1 MIKNTFTSISLLA
14 LVLSFCPV
22 VDAQITVDQ
31 SVLEFDPGQKTRDLE
46 VRNEGEHKI
55 YLDLKIAE
63 IIDPH
68 TAEPGR
74 VELDDP
80 RTAPVLVSPEQLLVL
95 PGQRKRVRLIMRE
108 AATDIDRVFRLSV
121 KPFTG
126 KVNLG
131 AALPGKTT
139 SGIKVLLGYEILLLS
154 RPENL
159 EPQMKVERSD
169 SSLALTNTGNTN
181 VLLRRI
187 AQCEK
192 DGSDCIELQPNR
204 LYAGERLELELP
216 KKGSAEDYPVEII
229 QAVGLRSSRA
239 SY

>member
-1 MIKNTFTSISLLA
+1 MLKNKLFTVSLL
-14 LVLSFCPV
+14 LLIFSFGIPAQ
-22 VDAQITVDQ
+22 AQITVDQ
-31 SVLEFDPGQKTRDLE
+31 SVLEFDPDQKTRDLE
-46 VRNEGEHKI
+46 IRNEGDHRI

-74 VELDDP
+74 VELTDP
-80 RTAPVLVSPEQLLVL
+80 RSAPVLVSPGQLLVL

-108 AATDIDRVFRLSV
+108 AATDIDRIFRLSV
-121 KPFTG
+121 KPYTG
-126 KVNLG
+126 KVDMG
-131 AALPGKTT
+131 PAQPGKTT

-159 EPQMKVERSD
+159 APQMKIERSD
-169 SSLALTNTGNTN
+169 STLALTNTGNTN

-204 LYAGERLELELP
+204 LYAGERLELNLP
-216 KKGSAEDYPVEII
+216 KKGTAEQFPVEII
-229 QAVGLRSSRA
+229 QTVGLRSSRA